1 MNKTCFHHNHKPS
14 GLSVCGCCVMRCVS
28 EPQSQNHPL
37 YHKSTYRT
45 LPPLSHHSGSWEA
58 IASDRCWLLL
68 YGHWWKALMKERMA
82 REVFICLTVWWQKG
96 RQREVVPGEQGGGG
110 ERGEQ
115 AHLYVWLPSAKRS
128 ATPALI
134 NSEKRSQSFFLPH
147 SGAHGLAMTF
157 TSFETK
163 SGSRY
168 STLQWA
174 DMLRCCNPAWRPRGR
189 KRDWKKRSRHLFHSL
204 KSLLCP
210 FTLYLMTLSVEKV
223 TIKPVSAKSQRTW
236 GKKDPCSWSMWQN
249 PQMAWVRQ
257 IRWVC
262 FVRVQS
268 LFLRF

>member
-1 MNKTCFHHNHKPS
+1 MEFLVNLFTCVAWIYLTFWLTLFYLTGYSRVNKTCFHHNHKPS
-14 GLSVCGCCVMRCVS
+14 SLSVCVCCVMRCVS

-45 LPPLSHHSGSWEA
+45 LPTLSHHSGSWEE
-58 IASDRCWLLL
+58 IASDRCQLLL

-82 REVFICLTVWWQKG
+82 REVFICLTLWWQKG
-96 RQREVVPGEQGGGG
+96 RQREVVLGEQGRGG

-157 TSFETK
+157 TSFEAK

-174 DMLRCCNPAWRPRGR
+174 DMLRCCNPAWRPRGEKETGR
-189 KRDWKKRSRHLFHSL
+189 NIADACFTLWNHCSVLLLSVLWLFL
-204 KSLLCP
+204 LRKSL
-210 FTLYLMTLSVEKV
+210 
-223 TIKPVSAKSQRTW
+223 
-236 GKKDPCSWSMWQN
+236 
-249 PQMAWVRQ
+249 
-257 IRWVC
+257 
-262 FVRVQS
+262 
-268 LFLRF
+268 